1 MTNEPDVRV
10 VDNPAAKRFE
20 GYLGDDLV
28 GVIDYIPL
36 PGKVI
41 ATHTEV
47 DEALEGRGIGS
58 KLVAGALGQL
68 RADGRSVQPL
78 CPYVTAYLRRHP
90 EWADVVDQTT
100 PH

>member
-1 MTNEPDVRV
+1 MSNASDVAVRDAPD
-10 VDNPAAKRFE
+10 AKRFE
-20 GYLGDDLV
+20 GRLDGELV

-47 DEALEGRGIGS
+47 FGNQEGRGIGS
-58 KLVAGALGQL
+58 ALVRGMIDII
-68 RADGRSVQPL
+68 RADGRRLQPL
-78 CPYVTAYLRRHP
+78 CPYVTAFLQRHP
-90 EWADVVDQTT
+90 EHADVVDQTT